1 MAKKKPISK
10 ATAKV
15 AAKAPAAPR
24 ASRKLNEAK
33 ETKNFMVALFV
44 GTLLLIIFLYFI
56 LVR

>member
-1 MAKKKPISK
+1 MTKKKTTHRAP
-10 ATAKV
+10 TPAKT
-15 AAKAPAAPR
+15 PTAPR
-24 ASRKLNEAK
+24 TSRKLNEAK